1 MKVFY
6 SNPIKQDKSLKS
18 WVNGVEITL
27 TNSRISTILWLL
39 NEEALLQSETKDKND
54 EFKKIEVYLSM
65 CRVPR
70 EEALGKRQKTEE
82 GAAKYKLILFV
93 GNLHLNEIMMHYF
106 LAYVIIPKET
116 NYSQLTKFKVKLLDA
131 LKHNVIVIWPYV
143 VKNHMFASSLNTKGL
158 S

>member
-27 TNSRISTILWLL
+27 TNYKISTILGLP
-39 NEEALLQSETKDKND
+39 NEEDLLQSNIKDEND
-54 EFKKIEVYLSM
+54 KLNKIEVYLSM

-82 GAAKYKLILFV
+82 RAAKYKLILSV
-93 GNLHLNEIMMHYF
+93 GNLHLNERMMHYF
-106 LAYVIIPKET
+106 LAYVITPKET
-116 NYSQLTKFKVKLLDA
+116 NYSQLTKFEVKLLGA
-131 LKHNVIVIWPYV
+131 LKHNVV
-143 VKNHMFASSLNTKGL
+143 VN
-158 S
+158 